1 MFAVLLIKNCN
12 NIKKIS
18 QIAQTSTELLTTAD
32 LLKTRN
38 QLEYLRDK
46 INQDSN
52 LKEKQQKAQALITNV
67 FVNAF

>member
-32 LLKTRN
+32 LLKTHN

-52 LKEKQQKAQALITNV
+52 LKEKQQIAQALITNI